1 MAFRGGDL
9 SKLYESDVHEYK
21 AIVESVRLEGN
32 VVVQ

>member
-21 AIVESVRLEGN
+21 VIVESVRMVGN
-32 VVVQ
+32 VIVQ